1 MVDSISTEEYLAS
14 TGTEYGP
21 GEWFKVDQERINNFA
36 EATGDFQFIH
46 VDPEKAKETPFG
58 GTIAHGFLSLSL
70 LAKLVPEI
78 VPRPADAKMGVNYGM
93 NKLRFLAPVKEGAE
107 VRAKCKIIDITE
119 KRPGQVLVTNQV
131 TLEIKGEETPALITE
146 WLSMVFLAD

>member
-1 MVDSISTEEYLAS
+1 
-14 TGTEYGP
+14 
-21 GEWFKVDQERINNFA
+21 
-36 EATGDFQFIH
+36 
-46 VDPEKAKETPFG
+46 
-58 GTIAHGFLSLSL
+58 
-70 LAKLVPEI
+70 
-78 VPRPADAKMGVNYGM
+78 MGVNYGM